1 MLHALANDAF
11 GRRSALFARIAVA
24 LAFAA
29 CAFALVQL
37 AWLFVA
43 GPTLPTVAPQ
53 AVEAPTQSDAQPA
66 QSIAAWH
73 LFGSSQGTVDLAALA
88 QQAPA
93 TALNL
98 LLRGTLN
105 ENAPEGGVAIIA
117 EGTEPDQA
125 YRVGDTL
132 PGGARLDGIYA
143 GRVLLSRNG
152 INESLSLPGDA
163 ATQAAPASASAARAA
178 TRPGMRPGAP
188 AGRGNALPGASAPLV
203 PFINPNIAIG
213 TPSLESIRA
222 ATGVDAAE
230 LAKDVQ
236 ILPVLENGRMAGVRL
251 AAGRNSDVL
260 SRAGLLPT
268 DIVTAVNGIPLDG
281 PERGAQLLGNLKNSR
296 SAQVTVRRDGK
307 EIQLTIGL

>member
-1 MLHALANDAF
+1 MFDALASDAF
-11 GRRSALFARIAVA
+11 GRRSALLARVALA

-29 CAFALVQL
+29 CALALVKL
-37 AWLFVA
+37 AWLFVT
-43 GPTLPTVAPQ
+43 GPTLPGVEPIPLDAPS
-53 AVEAPTQSDAQPA
+53 AGNAQPA
-66 QSIAAWH
+66 QSVAAWH
-73 LFGSSQGTVDLAALA
+73 LFGNTQGTVDLAALA
-88 QQAPA
+88 REAPA

-105 ENAPEGGVAIIA
+105 ENAPEGGIAIIA
-117 EGTEPDQA
+117 EGANPDQA

-152 INESLSLPGDA
+152 TNESLSLPSEA
-163 ATQAAPASASAARAA
+163 AAPAPARNGTAPSIGGRRSA
-178 TRPGMRPGAP
+178 
-188 AGRGNALPGASAPLV
+188 ALPGAAAPVV

-213 TPSLESIRA
+213 APSMESIRA

-230 LAKDVQ
+230 LARDVQ
-236 ILPVLENGRMAGVRL
+236 VMPVLENGRMAGVRL
-251 AAGRNSDVL
+251 AAGRNSELL

-268 DIVTAVNGIPLDG
+268 DVVTAVNGIPLDG
-281 PERGAQLLGNLKNSR
+281 PERGAQLLANLKNSR

-307 EIQLTIGL
+307 EIQLSIGL

>member
-1 MLHALANDAF
+1 MFDALASDAF
-11 GRRSALFARIAVA
+11 GRRSALLARAALA
-24 LAFAA
+24 LAFAG
-29 CAFALVQL
+29 CAFALVKL

-43 GPTLPTVAPQ
+43 GPTLPAVAPIPLD
-53 AVEAPTQSDAQPA
+53 APSAGSAQPA
-66 QSIAAWH
+66 QSVAAWH
-73 LFGSSQGTVDLAALA
+73 LFGSTQGTVDLAALA
-88 QQAPA
+88 REAPA

-105 ENAPEGGVAIIA
+105 ENAPEGGIAIIA
-117 EGTEPDQA
+117 EGTNPDQA

-152 INESLSLPGDA
+152 TNESLSLPGE
-163 ATQAAPASASAARAA
+163 SAAQ
-178 TRPGMRPGAP
+178 TRTAPGAQTRG
-188 AGRGNALPGASAPLV
+188 AGSNASGGRRTALPGAAAPAV
-203 PFINPNIAIG
+203 PFINPTIAVG
-213 TPSLESIRA
+213 APSLESIRT

-236 ILPVLENGRMAGVRL
+236 IMPVLENGRMAGVRL
-251 AAGRNSDVL
+251 AAGRNAELL

-268 DIVTAVNGIPLDG
+268 DVVTAVNGIPLDG
-281 PERGAQLLGNLKNSR
+281 PERGAQLLSNLQNAR

>member
-11 GRRSALFARIAVA
+11 GRRSALFARLAVA

-37 AWLFVA
+37 AWLFIA
-43 GPTLPTVAPQ
+43 GPTLPTVAP
-53 AVEAPTQSDAQPA
+53 AAIEAPIASTAQPA

-73 LFGSSQGTVDLAALA
+73 LFGTAQGTVDLAALA

-105 ENAPEGGVAIIA
+105 EHAPEGGIAIIA

-152 INESLSLPGDA
+152 TNESLSLPGDS
-163 ATQAAPASASAARAA
+163 ATQAGATA
-178 TRPGMRPGAP
+178 TRPGQRQTPPAPG
-188 AGRGNALPGASAPLV
+188 RRNALPGAPAAAV
-203 PFINPNIAIG
+203 PFINPGIAVG
-213 TPSLESIRA
+213 TPSLDSIRA

-251 AAGRNSDVL
+251 AAGRNSDLL
-260 SRAGLLPT
+260 SRAGLRPT